1 MKTYNNLYSEICS
14 FKNLLLASKKA
25 RKGKRSILYVQK
37 FEIEL
42 ENELHQLKKEL
53 TEKTYKPGKYKE
65 FYIYEPKK
73 RMISASPYRDRIVHH
88 ALCNVIEPIFEKG
101 FIENSFANRKG
112 KGTHKALDKFDEFSG
127 NNQYVLKCD
136 IKKYFPCIDHE
147 ILKTVVREKI
157 DCQDT
162 LDLIDKII
170 DNSNLQEAIFT
181 YFEGDNLFTPYER
194 RKGIPI
200 GNLTSQFLANVFLD
214 RLDDF
219 VNVKLG
225 INKYIRY
232 VDDFVIFG
240 NDKKEL
246 MLTLQKIDAYLHN
259 LRLILNTNKT
269 KIHQTKLGVKFLGF
283 KLFHKF
289 RLVQR
294 NNIIRAKTRFKKIEL
309 QIKNGIIEKPKVL
322 STVNGWLGHVKNAN
336 SLKLVNKM
344 CDLYPVTFS
353 YLK

>member
-1 MKTYNNLYSEICS
+1 MKTYDNLYCEICS

-73 RMISASPYRDRIVHH
+73 RMISAAPYRDRIVHH
-88 ALCNVIEPIFEKG
+88 ALCNIIEPIFEKS
-101 FIENSFANRKG
+101 FIEDSYANRKG
-112 KGTHKALDKFDEFSG
+112 KGTHAALDKYGSFSKE
-127 NNQYVLKCD
+127 NRYVLKCD
-136 IKKYFPCIDHE
+136 VKKYFPSIDHE
-147 ILKTVVREKI
+147 ILKQIVREKI
-157 DCQDT
+157 ICKDT
-162 LDLIDKII
+162 LELIDKII
-170 DNSNLQEAIFT
+170 DNSNPQEEINT
-181 YFEGDNLFTPYER
+181 YFNGDNLFTPFER
-194 RKGIPI
+194 KRGIPI

-246 MLTLQKIDAYLHN
+246 MLYLQKIDDYLEN
-259 LRLILNTNKT
+259 LRLILNKNKT
-269 KIHQTKLGVKFLGF
+269 KIHHTKQGVKFLGF

-294 NNIIRAKTRFKKIEL
+294 SNVIRAKTRFKKIEL
-309 QIKNGIIEKPKVL
+309 QIKAGIIEKPKVL
-322 STVNGWLGHVKNAN
+322 SSVNGWLGHVINAN

-344 CDLYPVTFS
+344 SNLYPVTFS